1 MSRLSR
7 SALVLLAL
15 ALGTS
20 AAKAQGVTQPS
31 PAPWDAQP
39 PSTRIV
45 ARISAE
51 GALTINH
58 QAIAWRRLAT
68 ELHAI
73 YGNRP
78 VKLLFLEPNP
88 DALRNDVL
96 RLIDIAKQEGVTVY
110 TLTTGRSI
118 PID

>member
-1 MSRLSR
+1 MSRLFR
-7 SALVLLAL
+7 SALAVLAL
-15 ALGTS
+15 TLGTR
-20 AAKAQGVTQPS
+20 AATAQGVTLPS
-31 PAPWDAQP
+31 HAPWDSQQ
-39 PSTRIV
+39 PSTSIV

-51 GALTINH
+51 GALTINN

-73 YGNRP
+73 YSKRP
-78 VKLLFLEPNP
+78 VKLLFLEPHP

-110 TLTTGRSI
+110 TLSTGRSI